1 MTTMLNNLNLPDSRE
16 SELAQRGQR
25 ELAAYLSTK
34 LQTQRISIV
43 DEDDK
48 THTIELPTSAMT
60 MLMEILGELAAG
72 NAVQI
77 VPVHAELTTQEAANI
92 LNVSRPH
99 MVKLLEEG
107 KLPFHKIGRH
117 RRVLFA
123 DLMEYKKRRENES
136 LNAMQALA
144 DQAQDT
150 GMY

>member
-1 MTTMLNNLNLPDSRE
+1 MTTTLTNLNLPDPHE

-43 DEDDK
+43 GEDDK

-60 MLMEILGELAAG
+60 MLAEVLGELAAG

-99 MVKLLEEG
+99 MVKLLEKG
-107 KLPFHKIGRH
+107 NLPFHKIGRH

-144 DQAQDT
+144 DQAQDI